1 MLENDYCVLRCHSI
15 TELNSLLE
23 KHSMRGWKP
32 IGVTDFF
39 NGEFVQA
46 IEITF
51 DLDDTQEIT
60 LEVTQQNFNESMDT
74 REH

>member
-1 MLENDYCVLRCHSI
+1 
-15 TELNSLLE
+15 
-23 KHSMRGWKP
+23 MRGWKP